1 MRVLVDELLA
11 HATFTTRPKLG
22 PIDLPALVGAVGAD
36 LGADGPK
43 DRSPDRVYQPGS
55 GRTTSRI

>member
-36 LGADGPK
+36 LGADG
-43 DRSPDRVYQPGS
+43 RVSYVGADH
-55 GRTTSRI
+55 